1 MGIFSRL
8 ADIIKANIND
18 LLNRAEDP
26 EKMLNQ
32 MLIEMREQLTQA
44 KRQVAVAIADEK
56 KLKKSLDAEL
66 AEAQRWEQRAMQA
79 LQQGNEDL
87 AKKALARRNEH
98 QGRVEEWQKQ
108 WEAQAA
114 SVEQLK
120 EALRGLNNKIEEAK
134 RKKDLLVARQ
144 KRAEAQK
151 HIQETLSG
159 LSQTSAFETFAR
171 MEAKVA
177 DLEARAEAHAE
188 LATELTGDTLE
199 AEFEELAATG
209 VGLDADLAELK
220 ARMGMAVGEEE
231 TVSVER
237 KVEI

>member
-79 LQQGNEDL
+79 LQQGNEAL

-98 QGRVEEWQKQ
+98 QSRVEEWQKQ

-151 HIQETLSG
+151 HIQETLSS
-159 LSQTSAFETFAR
+159 LSQASAFETFAR

-177 DLEARAEAHAE
+177 DMEARAEAHAE
-188 LATELTGDTLE
+188 LVEELTGDTLE
-199 AEFEELAATG
+199 AEFEELAATE

-220 ARMGMAVGEEE
+220 ARMGLAIGEEE
-231 TVSVER
+231 PVSVER